1 LIQTPSDGETGVNR
15 LIIAFLVFFSVFSS
29 QIVLADT
36 VGASGQALPRFV
48 SLNTEKA
55 NMRSGPGR
63 QYPILW
69 TYKRRLLPLEIT
81 AEHGAW
87 RKVRDHEGVEGWILV
102 TLLYGPRTAL
112 IRGRVRTLYRDDD
125 MSSAALLTAEPGVI
139 GRILTCT
146 DIWCRLKVGDTKA
159 WIEKRHVWGVY
170 NNEILD

>member
-1 LIQTPSDGETGVNR
+1 MTVDSNAKRWGNRREQTYYS
-15 LIIAFLVFFSVFSS
+15 FFSVFFSFQQPNS
-29 QIVLADT
+29 AC
-36 VGASGQALPRFV
+36 
-48 SLNTEKA
+48 
-55 NMRSGPGR
+55 
-63 QYPILW
+63 
-69 TYKRRLLPLEIT
+69 RLLPLEIT

-112 IRGRVRTLYRDDD
+112 IRGRVRTLCRDDD